1 MQEVRINEAFIEA
14 KCSIINAI
22 SSFAKSAPSHFM
34 DYIPQ
39 IITNFDE
46 IIDYVDENV
55 NIELIIAYQSLMV
68 SIDKAEKAANKNTG
82 NSLNLAK
89 QLWLKDILPKFEKI
103 FSESNLKIE
112 IVNVLESIYGIIDY
126 FGREMFVENNSLE
139 RIFSMIK
146 TLLEFKATCQMKN
159 EEDDLEEDE
168 IDHDAE
174 ILDHV
179 SDIFMIT
186 SEKLQNDF
194 HPILSSLMPILKKYL
209 STKRSIGDRAIV
221 FGCLADTLKYC
232 KITIKF
238 YFEFL
243 LVSITENTKANLK
256 SKDDELF
263 RNIAFLLGVMF
274 ENDPAFSKDFFTAS
288 LNQLHLIYENAGK
301 MGKENVIAALCR
313 MVYSIQLTYGDEIL
327 SKIIETVF
335 SNIPLISDYQENLT
349 VFKFIDYLSNIASI
363 ELYNKHALKIFDVV
377 KFLILNKLKCQ
388 LKEEDIKPM
397 KALLEKLNNN
407 EEIKVIFDRFVS
419 ELSEE
424 ERGNFFNSIQNA

>member
-1 MQEVRINEAFIEA
+1 VQEVRINEAFVEA

-68 SIDKAEKAANKNTG
+68 SIDKAEKAANKNSG

-126 FGREMFVENNSLE
+126 FGKEMFIENNSLE
-139 RIFSMIK
+139 RIFTMIK
-146 TLLEFKATCQMKN
+146 TLLEFKASCQIKN
-159 EEDDLEEDE
+159 EEEDLEEDE
-168 IDHDAE
+168 IDHDSE

-194 HPILSSLMPILKKYL
+194 HPILSGLMPILKKYL
-209 STKRSIGDRAIV
+209 NTKRSLGDRAII
-221 FGCLADTLKYC
+221 FGCLADTLKFC
-232 KITIKF
+232 KISIKF

-243 LVSITENTKANLK
+243 LNAVTENIKANMK
-256 SKDDELF
+256 IKDDELL
-263 RNIAFLLGVMF
+263 RNMAFLLGIMF
-274 ENDPAFSKDFFTAS
+274 ENEPAFCKDFFNAG
-288 LNQLHLIYENAGK
+288 LNQLHIIYDNSGK

-313 MVYSIQLTYGDEIL
+313 IAISLQLAYEDEIL
-327 SKIIETVF
+327 SKIIDTVF
-335 SNIPLISDYQENLT
+335 GNVPLINDYQENLT
-349 VFKFIDYLSNIASI
+349 VLKFTDYLSNIANI
-363 ELYNKHALKIFDVV
+363 QFYNKYAIKIFVV
-377 KFLILNKLKCQ
+377 IKYLVLNKLKCR
-388 LKEEDIKPM
+388 LKEEEIKQI

-407 EEIKVIFDRFVS
+407 GEIKVIFDCF
-419 ELSEE
+419 LAGLTEE
-424 ERGNFFNSIQNA
+424 ERGNFVNSFQNA